1 MATVLFYEKPGCI
14 NNTRQKWLLN
24 DLGHI
29 VSPRNLLT
37 EPWTPEHLRGF
48 FADLPVHAWFNASAP
63 RVKSGEVRPHALDEF
78 QALALMCADPL
89 LIRRPLLQVGD
100 ERMAGFDD
108 SALLRALGVVT
119 EPEMDLQTCPH
130 TLRGGEVG
138 HG

>member
-1 MATVLFYEKPGCI
+1 MATVLFYEKPGCV

-37 EPWTPEHLRGF
+37 ELWTPERLAAF
-48 FADLPVHAWFNASAP
+48 FAGMPVHAWFNASAP
-63 RVKSGEVRPHALDEF
+63 RIKSGEVKPHGLARE

-108 SALLRALGVVT
+108 APLLRRLGVVPEPAVDMQTCPQLLRAA
-119 EPEMDLQTCPH
+119 EA
-130 TLRGGEVG
+130 G